1 MDWGSIAA
9 AAGVGAVHGFQ
20 THKQETKEKEQR
32 DYDRGRQA
40 VQDQQQAKLHEQ
52 TVKQNDYTLE
62 NNARAQAEAKRKE
75 LLSQRLGQY
84 QNFKTMGDINN
95 AAKYYV
101 DFANQDNLGNPNFD
115 QNQALAYTLND
126 DGTANINIVD
136 KNTGALVRTAREKV
150 GYDDFIAATY
160 QQLDPTKSY
169 ETQVDNQAKSA
180 LETQKQLWEERK
192 LGLQYGYDVNKE
204 NNKHYNTIEL
214 EGIRQ
219 GGANYRAELGQD
231 GANYRTELS
240 FYGKNGGAGGAGGTG
255 GGTGSGKASKGVVS
269 GVQGAIA
276 FAQQNAPMLSF
287 LSNDPDLYTKTIAMM
302 GIESGG
308 RSVPSY
314 DNSSYGHMQLN
325 KKYAHGF
332 ARQFG
337 IQGDPINDVQTNI
350 RTGAAL
356 INHLNGKY
364 GGDTALI
371 AAAYNA
377 GEPAVDAAVQ
387 RWRAAGG
394 QGHWFDHLNL
404 KPEAKQQVY
413 GHITKYNQ
421 ALGLLGGNTS
431 YLPTEQREQAQAD
444 QKAQAKVNYSKGMG
458 QQVTATVNNVASS
471 MTTELDLGEKT
482 SAIVIGG
489 LSGVQ
494 THVAKFASS
503 PDRQERL
510 VAYDNILKTVQQVVD
525 STEIGMTMTP
535 AAKKEYVHQKA
546 AELVGAANKVEAGAW
561 INRGMN
567 PAKGKV
573 EQKSNLSG
581 NEISNVFEEI
591 NVGSVANKN
600 SNTAT
605 NQSGGQAFIPMRN
618 PMGSQGLSNAAS
630 SFKPPAGSNKPA
642 PAKKEAPKPKYVA
655 DREKRKAEQIK
666 AMEQRMEKEKAE
678 KEKGKSKPTP
688 KPAPKMLPP
697 PNMMGGSYL
706 SASEALKKRLLQ
718 QQK

>member
-20 THKQETKEKEQR
+20 THKQETKEKEQL

-101 DFANQDNLGNPNFD
+101 EFANQDNVGNPNFD

-150 GYDDFIAATY
+150 GYDDFISATY

-180 LETQKQLWEERK
+180 LETQKQQWELQK
-192 LGLQYGYDVNKE
+192 LGVQYGYDVGKE
-204 NNKHYNTIEL
+204 NNKHNNTIEL

-231 GANYRTELS
+231 GANYRSELS
-240 FYGKNGGAGGAGGTG
+240 FYGKNGGAGGT
-255 GGTGSGKASKGVVS
+255 GGTGSGKASKAVES
-269 GVQGAIA
+269 GVQGAIS

-287 LSNDPDLYTKTIAMM
+287 LSNNPDLYTKTIAMM

-308 RSVPSY
+308 AAVPSY

-377 GEPAVDAAVQ
+377 GEPAVDAAVK
-387 RWRAAGG
+387 RWRAAGS

-404 KPEAKQQVY
+404 KAEAKQQVY

-431 YLPTEQREQAQAD
+431 YLPPEQREQAQAD
-444 QKAQAKVNYSKGMG
+444 QKAQATANYSKGMG
-458 QQVTATVNNVASS
+458 KQITATVNNVASS
-471 MTTELDLGEKT
+471 MTTELDLGTKT
-482 SAIVIGG
+482 SAVVIGG

-581 NEISNVFEEI
+581 NEINNVFDEV
-591 NVGSVANKN
+591 NVSSLTNQN
-600 SNTAT
+600 SNAADKK
-605 NQSGGQAFIPMRN
+605 SGGQAFIPMRN

-666 AMEQRMEKEKAE
+666 AMEQRMEKEKSE
-678 KEKGKSKPTP
+678 KEKGKSKPAP

-706 SASEALKKRLLQ
+706 SASEALKKKLLQ